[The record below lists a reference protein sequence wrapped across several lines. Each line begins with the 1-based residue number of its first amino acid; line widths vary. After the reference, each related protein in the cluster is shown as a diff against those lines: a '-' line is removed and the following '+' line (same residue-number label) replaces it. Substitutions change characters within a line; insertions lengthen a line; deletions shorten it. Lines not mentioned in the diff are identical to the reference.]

1 MNRILLLGGEGYIG
15 NVVSKYFLD
24 LGYEVTSID
33 NCIYGLHNYPK
44 ISPHHN
50 FTFIKGN
57 IADEQI
63 LEKYIER
70 AENIVL
76 LAGLVGDPITKK
88 YPEISNQINNIAIN
102 KVIDRCMKNQN
113 CKFIFASTCSNYGL
127 IPENITADEDYKLE
141 PLSLYA
147 KSKVNAEKYI
157 MSHKDRTSTVT
168 TILRFATAFGVSER
182 MRFDLT
188 VNQFVKS
195 LYENETLTVF
205 DEHTWRPYCHVIDFA
220 RAIESVFSADKNL
233 CNFEIFNCGSDENN
247 FTKEMILSEISKYI
261 KSGKIVYRKND
272 SDPRNYRVN
281 FQKIKSKL
289 SFHAEYSVNFG
300 VTEIINKLKNDY
312 FKFDTKNEYG
322 NYTIS

>member
-1 MNRILLLGGEGYIG
+1 MNKILLLGGEGYIG

-24 LGYEVTSID
+24 LGFEVTSID
-33 NCIYGLHNYPK
+33 NYIYGSHNYPK
-44 ISPHHN
+44 TLKHHN
-50 FTFIKGN
+50 FNFIKGD
-57 IADEQI
+57 IADEEI
-63 LEKYIER
+63 LNKYIAS

-88 YPEISNQINNIAIN
+88 YPEISNQINNVSIN

-113 CKFIFASTCSNYGL
+113 CKFIFVSTCSNYGL
-127 IPENITADEDYKLE
+127 IPEDITADEDYKLE

-157 MSHKDRTSTVT
+157 MSYKGKTSTVA
-168 TILRFATAFGVSER
+168 TILRFATAFGVSDR

-195 LYENETLTVF
+195 LYGNETLTVF

-220 RAIESVFSADKNL
+220 RAIESVFLAEENI

-247 FTKEMILSEISKYI
+247 YTKKMILNEISKNI
-261 KSGKIVYRKND
+261 KSGKIVYMKND
-272 SDPRNYRVN
+272 TDPRNYRVN

-289 SFHAEYSVNFG
+289 SFHAKYSVNFG
-300 VTEIINKLKNDY
+300 INELINMLKDDY
-312 FKFDTKNEYG
+312 FNFNTRNEYG